1 MKKRLDD
8 MMIARGIAPDKAK
21 ALALVMS
28 GEIFVNGQRADKV
41 GTMYKDDVII
51 DIREKGIPYVSRG
64 GFKLEKAIEVFGIDL
79 SNVDALDIG
88 SSTGGFTDCMLQKGA
103 RHVWDVDVGKELAW
117 KLRNDPRITL
127 LERTNIRNCTYETFG
142 TYFDF
147 VSADVSFISLRLVL
161 PVIYEV
167 LKPNGVAVC
176 LVKPQF
182 EAEKDEV
189 GKGGIITDSEI
200 HVKVLKTFVDEAEK
214 YFKVTKLTYSPI
226 TGAKG
231 NIEFL
236 AMLTR
241 EGDSVSI
248 DEIHKVVNIAHED
261 LIK

>member
-1 MKKRLDD
+1 MKKRLDE
-8 MMIARGIAPDKAK
+8 MMIERGIASDKNV

-28 GEIFVNGQRADKV
+28 GEVFVNGQRADKV
-41 GTMYKDDVII
+41 GTSYKDDVII

-64 GFKLEKAIEVFGIDL
+64 GFKLAKALQTFDIDL
-79 SNVDALDIG
+79 CGVLALDIG
-88 SSTGGFTDCMLQKGA
+88 SSTGGFTDCMLQNGA
-103 RHVWDVDVGKELAW
+103 THVWDVDVGKELAW

-147 VSADVSFISLRLVL
+147 VTADVSFISLRLVL
-161 PVIYEV
+161 PVIDEV
-167 LKPNGVAVC
+167 LRSDGIAVC

-182 EAEKDEV
+182 EADKEDV

-200 HVKVLKTFVDEAEK
+200 HKKVLTNFINFAET

-241 EGDSVSI
+241 EGESVSSTYI
-248 DEIHKVVNIAHED
+248 DQVVRLAHEE
-261 LIK
+261 LSK

>member
-8 MMIARGIAPDKAK
+8 MMIARGIAPDKTK

-28 GEIFVNGQRADKV
+28 GEVFVNGQRADKV
-41 GTMYKDDVII
+41 GTLYKDDVII
-51 DIREKGIPYVSRG
+51 DVREKGIPYVSRG
-64 GFKLEKAIEVFGIDL
+64 GFKLEKALKCFDIDL
-79 SNVDALDIG
+79 SGVDALDIG
-88 SSTGGFTDCMLQKGA
+88 SSTGGFTDCMLQNGA
-103 RHVWDVDVGKELAW
+103 KHVWDVDVGKELAW

-127 LERTNIRNCTYETFG
+127 LERTNIRNCNYDTFC

-147 VSADVSFISLRLVL
+147 ITADVSFISLRLVL
-161 PVIYEV
+161 PVIDEV

-182 EAEKDEV
+182 EADKDDV
-189 GKGGIITDSEI
+189 GKGGIISDRDI
-200 HVKVLKTFVDEAEK
+200 HKKVLVDFVANASK
-214 YFKVTKLTYSPI
+214 YFKVSNLTYSPI

-241 EGDSVSI
+241 EGDNVSEEDI
-248 DEIHKVVNIAHED
+248 DNIVNLAHED
-261 LIK
+261 LDK